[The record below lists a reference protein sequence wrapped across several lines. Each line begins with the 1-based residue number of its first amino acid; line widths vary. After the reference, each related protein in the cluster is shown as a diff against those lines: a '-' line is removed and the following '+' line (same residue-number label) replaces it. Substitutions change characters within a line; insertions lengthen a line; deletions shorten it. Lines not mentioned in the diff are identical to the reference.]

1 MPMTFEFSS
10 EQDANAFDAAVEQRF
25 KLESRIG
32 IGVNTHGDP
41 DGVVWVQV
49 PTVRVS
55 EDCQVTGR
63 TKHWWTGRGA
73 PDRSKYRWCERR
85 YRIARHRPDLAP
97 GPPGRIPQSPTT
109 WTREYSSSLPGP
121 VPFGDGVRDRK
132 SVV

>member
-49 PTVRVS
+49 ATVRVS
-55 EDCQVTGR
+55 EDCQVTLAEQQPIIDLVEEFNGEF
-63 TKHWWTGRGA
+63 WGPTGHHLGLDRGSDEGSA
-73 PDRSKYRWCERR
+73 
-85 YRIARHRPDLAP
+85 
-97 GPPGRIPQSPTT
+97 G
-109 WTREYSSSLPGP
+109 
-121 VPFGDGVRDRK
+121 RDRGG
-132 SVV
+132 VIE